1 MYIFSRYAVMAA
13 LGVSLLARASVS
25 QESVK
30 RVDRQ
35 IVNLAVADSG
45 KLIVVQLSG
54 EDALRIYDPIK
65 KDFVGEVD
73 TQAADCVFGAG
84 GKSLVF
90 YRPTDSVLES
100 WDLHKLARIESIE
113 FLDPGP
119 VLRIVM
125 GSANGDDFFIRATT
139 GSGALDKTVLQLLDV
154 ATLRAISR
162 QSSGTTG
169 QNTSYRDFVHYRAD
183 RFLTKISEWCTSHSP
198 SGMGLL
204 VRSGREFDQYYEHNS
219 AGYLAMGDN
228 GNIYAENGNVL
239 SENPQRNRFQHQQ
252 NSLIAR
258 GSIPKAMPFPGIGG
272 IFLLG
277 VTDDDTIQLFEMSS
291 MKRIVDLG
299 KLPSEFR
306 PKRQENEKAPNRQ
319 GMPQNP
325 EEWATTTFTMDKRIV
340 FAPDLGYLLFVP
352 YSNDRIIVRNFSL
365 DDAIRDLE
373 GALYI
378 SSAPTTNAESG
389 KEWQY
394 ELKAS
399 SNSSPVRFALAK
411 APQGMLLTESG
422 TATWTIP
429 SGIRGDADVVVEA
442 VDSAGNSERQRFTI
456 SFK

>member
-1 MYIFSRYAVMAA
+1 MHISFRHVVMAA
-13 LGVSLLARASVS
+13 LAVSLLARAGASEESVS
-25 QESVK
+25 

-35 IVNLAVADSG
+35 IVNIAVADSG

-54 EDALRIYDPIK
+54 EAALRIYDPIK

-100 WDLHKLARIESIE
+100 WDLHKLTRLESVE

-125 GSANGDDFFIRATT
+125 GSANGDEVFIRATS
-139 GSGALDKTVLQLLDV
+139 GSGALDRTVLQLFDV

-162 QSSGTTG
+162 QSPGTTG
-169 QNTSYRDFVHYRAD
+169 HNSSFRDFVHYRAD
-183 RFLTKISEWCTSHSP
+183 RFLTKISEWCTSHTP
-198 SGMGLL
+198 SGVGIL
-204 VRSGREFDQYYEHNS
+204 VRRDRDFDQYYEHDS
-219 AGYLAMGDN
+219 AGYLAMGDD
-228 GNIYAENGNVL
+228 GSIYAENGNVF
-239 SENPQRNRFQHQQ
+239 SENPRPNRFQGQQ
-252 NSLIAR
+252 DSLISR
-258 GSIPKAMPFPGIGG
+258 GSIPTAKPFPGIGG

-277 VTDDDTIQLFEMSS
+277 VADDDSIQLYEMSS
-291 MKRIVDLG
+291 KKRIMDLG
-299 KLPSEFR
+299 KLPLEFR
-306 PKRQENEKAPNRQ
+306 PKKPDSEEAQNRR
-319 GMPQNP
+319 GRPQDF
-325 EEWATTTFTMDKRIV
+325 EQWTSTTFTMDKRIV
-340 FAPDLGYLLFVP
+340 FAPELGYLLFVP
-352 YSNDRIIVRNFSL
+352 YSNDRIIVRTFSL

-378 SSAPTTNAESG
+378 TSAPKTNAESG

-394 ELKAS
+394 ELKALS
-399 SNSSPVRFALAK
+399 SSSPVRFALAK
-411 APQGMLLTESG
+411 APQGMLMTDGG
-422 TATWTIP
+422 TATWAIP

-442 VDSAGNSERQRFTI
+442 VDSAGNSETQRFTI